1 MKHCHQCNLDF
12 PGSYRFCGS
21 CGGSL
26 HDSLRCQGCGELV
39 ESKWTHCVYCG
50 IQLLSDS
57 IGAEIF
63 LPELAKPAG
72 IRAPSVLPSS
82 TASSSQTN
90 STHQFDQQSKNVSFQ
105 EWYAAPDLFDEDSEI
120 TSTPIPR
127 PDLMPKTA
135 IAPPRLTARPQAG
148 NGKTAPTLAMLSAY
162 GGPDTTA
169 PLGWRWRHGLLVGL
183 LLLVFFVLGF
193 GGWNWL
199 THRAASVAETPSQA
213 DSTIAS
219 GAASSSLSSSSSK
232 PATTSAPIAA
242 RSGADD
248 EWKRLRE
255 KRIEAKPSEASEII
269 TSLEETEK
277 KYARDYRFPYERA
290 KLSIKGITTHHEAF
304 GALSSAG
311 EKAIDNGTAREML
324 DSLLADKDGDFYKL
338 SRGHREWQ
346 ALVQALSN
354 KDKQALNDLH
364 H

>member
-1 MKHCHQCNLDF
+1 M
-12 PGSYRFCGS
+12 
-21 CGGSL
+21 
-26 HDSLRCQGCGELV
+26 

-50 IQLLSDS
+50 RQLLSDS
-57 IGAEIF
+57 IGEEIF
-63 LPELAKPAG
+63 PPDVAKPTG
-72 IRAPSVLPSS
+72 IGAPSALPSS
-82 TASSSQTN
+82 TASSLQTN
-90 STHQFDQQSKNVSFQ
+90 STHPFDQQSKKVSFQ
-105 EWYAAPDLFDEDSEI
+105 EWYAAPDLFDETSET
-120 TSTPIPR
+120 TSIPIPR
-127 PDLMPKTA
+127 PDLMPKRTT
-135 IAPPRLTARPQAG
+135 APPRLTARPRAG
-148 NGKTAPTLAMLSAY
+148 NGKTAPTLTMLSAY

-169 PLGWRWRHGLLVGL
+169 PLGWQWRHGLLVGL

-193 GGWNWL
+193 GGWNWW

-213 DSTIAS
+213 DSTIAP
-219 GAASSSLSSSSSK
+219 AVDSSSLSSSSSK

-242 RSGADD
+242 RGGADD
-248 EWKRLRE
+248 EWKLLRE

-269 TSLEETEK
+269 TSLEEAEK

-304 GALSSAG
+304 GALSLAG
-311 EKAIDNGTAREML
+311 EKAIDNGTAQEML